1 MTPNPA
7 TPTLSTT
14 PTAGILAVATPGATS
29 APVASLRS
37 PGDQPGINVGIL
49 LAAIGAGA
57 LIGLLGTSV
66 LRRRRE

>member
-1 MTPNPA
+1 
-7 TPTLSTT
+7 
-14 PTAGILAVATPGATS
+14 V
-29 APVASLRS
+29 RS
-37 PGDQPGINVGIL
+37 PRDQPGINVGIL